1 MAFNWNMAEPGNFKE
16 DSLAPTTAND
26 ITAKRKRLIQAIK
39 DHIKANLNE
48 ETILERKAVKQDG
61 KIVVGEDGKQKYEM
75 VPKTRVTRMSNPTKT
90 DGKVVCQLKYG
101 NKAFVPLNGEDSIR
115 IPANVE
121 EDMWAVVIEQIQNGD
136 LDKEIEKAAKEA
148 TPTITKKKKK

>member
-1 MAFNWNMAEPGNFKE
+1 MAFNWNMAKEGNFKE

-26 ITAKRKRLIQAIK
+26 ITAKRKKLIGNINN
-39 DHIKANLNE
+39 HIKANLHE
-48 ETILERKAVKQDG
+48 ETIVERKAVKEDG

-148 TPTITKKKKK
+148 TPTVTKKKK

>member
-1 MAFNWNMAEPGNFKE
+1 MAFNWDMAKEGNFKE

-39 DHIKANLNE
+39 DHIKANLHE
-48 ETILERKAVKQDG
+48 ETILERKAVKEDG

-90 DGKVVCQLKYG
+90 DGEVVCQLKYG
-101 NKAFVPLNGEDSIR
+101 NKAFVPLNGLEGIK

-121 EDMWAVVIEQIQNGD
+121 EDMWAMVIEQIQNGD

-148 TPTITKKKKK
+148 TPTITKKKK